1 MLKSWPE
8 LTRKLLA
15 SFKVFDVVEVRRRS
29 PRTGGDLGFFVIDTA
44 EWVNVI
50 ALTEDQRFVL
60 VRQFRHGPARFTLEI
75 PGGVIEEHETPLEAA
90 ARELR
95 EETGFEAGKLR
106 FLGTVNPNPAIFS
119 NSCGTVLAAGCHRV
133 GETQPDP
140 GEDLEV
146 VLMTR
151 DELVAAIQ
159 GGEVDHALVLA
170 AFVWLCI
177 SEKGLSEQGLAKKDP
192 SAEE

>member
-8 LTRKLLA
+8 LTRKVLA
-15 SFKVFDVVEVRRRS
+15 SFKVFNVVEVRRRS
-29 PRTGGDLGFFVIDTA
+29 PRTGGDLGFLVIDSA

-50 ALTEDQRFVL
+50 ALTGDERFVL
-60 VRQFRHGPARFTLEI
+60 VRQFRQGPAKFTIEI
-75 PGGVIEEHETPLEAA
+75 PGGVVEEHETPLEAA

-95 EETGFEAGKLR
+95 EETGFEAGELR

-119 NSCGTVLAAGCHRV
+119 NTCGTVLATGCRRV

-146 VLMTR
+146 VLLTR
-151 DELVAAIQ
+151 DELVAAIRS
-159 GGEVDHALVLA
+159 GEVDHALVLA
-170 AFVWLCI
+170 AFVWLCL
-177 SEKGLSEQGLAKKDP
+177 SEKGLSEKGLSEKGLD
-192 SAEE
+192 E